1 MKEPDTVACEFVR
14 FCQQRCQ
21 LGWPDIYDEMC
32 WVAGHKLFRGMG
44 YDELSKVG
52 MSLGISGMDDT
63 IALLEGINSPSS
75 QPAEEL
81 SG

>member
-1 MKEPDTVACEFVR
+1 MKELDPIACEFVR

-44 YDELSKVG
+44 YDELIKVG
-52 MSLGISGMDDT
+52 LSLGINGIDDT
-63 IALLEGINSPSS
+63 FALLEEVSSSSGNSA
-75 QPAEEL
+75 AEN
-81 SG
+81 